1 MTRRVVLLFTSMMA
15 FVVLGGAGTSADAH
29 QDVGWPC
36 GDVLDGKLGHRGVQ
50 KTVAVS
56 DGSTGGALLDV
67 NLTTTRR
74 ISETL
79 VVECTWIDLDADSTR
94 DVNEAVEFHLEP
106 VQFHGNHDR
115 SGSFQLEL
123 PDAAGRRVCDM
134 VVVLA
139 LQPPHV
145 LVPLRSNVACGQA
158 RAPAV
163 AEAGAVPLLGLS
175 ALAVVV
181 TAVVVVRRRR
191 PAVAVSDS

>member
-1 MTRRVVLLFTSMMA
+1 MFTSMMA
-15 FVVLGGAGTSADAH
+15 FVVLGEPGRPADAH

-36 GDVLDGKLGHRGVQ
+36 GDVLDGKLGQRSVQ

-56 DGSTGGALLDV
+56 DGPTGGAILDV
-67 NLTTTRR
+67 NLTTTKR

-79 VVECTWIDLDADSTR
+79 VIECTWIDLNANSTR
-94 DVNEAVEFHLEP
+94 EVNETVEFHLEP
-106 VQFHGNHDR
+106 VQFQGHHNR
-115 SGSFQLEL
+115 TGSFQLQL
-123 PDAAGRRVCDM
+123 PDAAGGRVCDA

-139 LQPPHV
+139 LQPPHT

-163 AEAGAVPLLGLS
+163 AEAGAVPLLGLT

-181 TAVVVVRRRR
+181 AAVVVMRRRR
-191 PAVAVSDS
+191 PAVSGQ